1 MLNVDFN
8 MNSKDESDFKCDT
21 IDDFNEH
28 EIGGM
33 HGNKINDIF
42 GDVNNNLLKLDQGE
56 EEPNYPYTFVDKKE
70 FNVMPRVGGN
80 VVFTQLLISKVYWE
94 GLNFDLF

>member
-8 MNSKDESDFKCDT
+8 MSSKDEGDFKCNT

-28 EIGGM
+28 EICGM

-42 GDVNNNLLKLDQGE
+42 GDVNNNLFKLDQGE
-56 EEPNYPYTFVDKKE
+56 EEPNDTYTFIDKKE
-70 FNVMPRVGGN
+70 FNVKPRVGGN